1 MKKKIMGILAIGF
14 VSANLLLPNTTYAWK
29 TVYDASNYKQ
39 NLAIKLETI
48 KQTAHQ
54 AQQVSNQLKN
64 LSKLNPAYQ
73 DETLAQI
80 RNSINSVNDIRSSV
94 NAIGTDF
101 NSMMESFDELSP
113 DYADWNG
120 ASAEDYSKQVDKLR
134 AAWDKA
140 VNQSLLTQG
149 IASPESQQKTTDV
162 VADIVEAAQN
172 AEGTQGALQALTQLN
187 GLLINEIQKMQAIA
201 ADAERTQNMYF
212 KRQIDAEEAGRK
224 RAEVSRQQYEKNMKK
239 DVQITDTNEE
249 IHHFP
254 EN

>member
-1 MKKKIMGILAIGF
+1 MKKIGILVTMAM
-14 VSANLLLPNTTYAWK
+14 SANLLLPMSCFAWK

-39 NLAIKLETI
+39 NLAIKVESV
-48 KQTAHQ
+48 KQTAYQ

-64 LSKLNPAYQ
+64 LSKLSPAYQ

-80 RNSINSVNDIRSSV
+80 RSSINSINDIRSSV

-101 NSMMESFDELSP
+101 SSMMENFDELSP

-149 IASPESQQKTTDV
+149 IASPTEQQKTTDAV
-162 VADIVEAAQN
+162 SSIVTAAQN

-224 RAEVSRQQYEKNMKK
+224 RAEVSKQQYDKNVKEN
-239 DVQITDTNEE
+239 VQIADSKDS